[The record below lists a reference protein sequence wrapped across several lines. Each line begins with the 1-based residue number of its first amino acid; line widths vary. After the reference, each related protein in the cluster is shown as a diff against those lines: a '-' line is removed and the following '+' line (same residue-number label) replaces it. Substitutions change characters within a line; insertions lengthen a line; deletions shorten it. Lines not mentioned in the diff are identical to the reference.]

1 MPELITTIHGHH
13 LELRCWSKVV
23 SYTAHAMIPQLSA
36 AKKRARASD
45 DLSVQG
51 VYAIIINTIMREVHS
66 LGSHRCLPLEPPNLE
81 DVAPVVLVGLGLRLV
96 DQAFQCQA

>member
-45 DLSVQG
+45 ELSVQG
-51 VYAIIINTIMREVHS
+51 VETSMLAACIEHAYM
-66 LGSHRCLPLEPPNLE
+66 
-81 DVAPVVLVGLGLRLV
+81 
-96 DQAFQCQA
+96 